1 MRNAECGMRRTLRIC
16 MLVALVADPARSL
29 HAQGAEGLPPV
40 VPPGSP
46 FSRYTPSG
54 PMELPQRMPARLA
67 MFADPN
73 VQQSTP
79 QNEPEAQPPVVPQL
93 PPGAKP
99 GVLQRVKFINTW
111 LSGRDGDDI
120 EFFDTELMVSLG
132 FPFPTVESPLV
143 VTPGFG
149 AHFLD
154 GPDGPDLPAQVY
166 DLYVDFLWKKPLTP
180 ELSIDVAITPG
191 WYSDFEQSNSDA
203 LRIGG
208 RVIGF
213 YTLSPVTKFVLGLVY
228 LDRDDVNFLP
238 VGGVVWTPNED
249 WRLELVAPKPRI
261 AYRSGCDG
269 EFSCWWYVAGEFG
282 GGSWAIERASGIE
295 DVANY
300 SDWRIV
306 LGQEWK
312 RGLDSIFWAEI
323 GYVFNREL
331 SYNSGATPDFEP
343 ASTVMLRLGLGY

>member
-1 MRNAECGMRRTLRIC
+1 MDL
-16 MLVALVADPARSL
+16 PARM
-29 HAQGAEGLPPV
+29 
-40 VPPGSP
+40 PG
-46 FSRYTPSG
+46 
-54 PMELPQRMPARLA
+54 RLA

-73 VQQSTP
+73 IQQSAP
-79 QNEPEAQPPVVPQL
+79 QEIPEAQPPVVPQL

-111 LSGRDGDDI
+111 LSGRSGDDL

-154 GPDGPDLPAQVY
+154 GPDAPDMPAQVY
-166 DLYVDFLWKKPLTP
+166 DAYLDLLWKKPLTP

-208 RVIGF
+208 RIIGF
-213 YTLSPVTKFVLGLVY
+213 YTLSPFTKFVLGAAY
-228 LDRDDVNFLP
+228 LDRDDVSVLP
-238 VGGVVWTPNED
+238 IGGVVWTPTDD
-249 WRLELVAPKPRI
+249 WRLELVFPKPRI

-269 EFSCWWYVAGEFG
+269 EFAWWWYLSGEFG
-282 GGSWAIERASGIE
+282 GGSWAIRREAGFD

-300 SDWRIV
+300 SDWRLM
-306 LGQEWK
+306 LGQELK

-323 GYVFNREL
+323 GYVFSREL
-331 SYNSGATPDFEP
+331 SYNSGLP
-343 ASTVMLRLGLGY
+343 AEVMPPETVMLRVGVGY